1 LQLSQRVSPS
11 DRALQPQSL
20 LHLLTHS
27 GYLNDKS
34 LIVELIGNIETSLHV
49 SHLDGSSGDTSIA
62 LSVVLLNINLLI
74 MLLIRVKEGFLV

>member
-1 LQLSQRVSPS
+1 
-11 DRALQPQSL
+11 
-20 LHLLTHS
+20 LLTHS

-62 LSVVLLNINLLI
+62 LSVMLLNINLLI
-74 MLLIRVKEGFLV
+74 MLLIRV